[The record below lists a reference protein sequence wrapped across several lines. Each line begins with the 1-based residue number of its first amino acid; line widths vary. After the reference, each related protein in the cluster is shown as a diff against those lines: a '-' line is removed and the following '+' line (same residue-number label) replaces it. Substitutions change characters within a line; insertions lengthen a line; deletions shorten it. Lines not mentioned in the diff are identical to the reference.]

1 MGKIYTLCY
10 SCNPRIGQI
19 QNWEKK
25 FLSKFKVKKLR
36 DKCHVCE
43 RTVIDRIHFLEP
55 PNTTQNLPW
64 ERKPKVLVLQVTV
77 SCSNGFFF

>member
-1 MGKIYTLCY
+1 MC
-10 SCNPRIGQI
+10 
-19 QNWEKK
+19 
-25 FLSKFKVKKLR
+25 VKELL
-36 DKCHVCE
+36 
-43 RTVIDRIHFLEP
+43 DRIHFLEI